1 MLTYCSKY
9 VMEVCLFVYYVLFMC
24 VKSSVSATR
33 QHQINESSL
42 KKLWWLNNSL
52 LASTFFF
59 YRSHNLFSSF
69 KSRLSERMS
78 CKETKMSFTFADIPH
93 THLSNNRGGWNKCG
107 GGAKVAKSLNVEV
120 GINMESGFF
129 WKKLVYN

>member
-1 MLTYCSKY
+1 MSTFCKYVITYQGQLYFSRNTNFLLFLRIRRMLTYCSKY

-78 CKETKMSFTFADIPH
+78 CKESPHFFQNTFANISH
-93 THLSNNRGGWNKCG
+93 RS
-107 GGAKVAKSLNVEV
+107 
-120 GINMESGFF
+120 
-129 WKKLVYN
+129 

>member
-59 YRSHNLFSSF
+59 YRSPNLFSSF

-78 CKETKMSFTFADIPH
+78 CKNQKCRL
-93 THLSNNRGGWNKCG
+93 HLQIFPILI
-107 GGAKVAKSLNVEV
+107 SLITVKV
-120 GINMESGFF
+120 GINVEGCKSCKTNWTFSINF
-129 WKKLVYN
+129 YARINIYSSK